1 MRSCEL
7 TAYVY
12 VWENYRLLEL
22 PWDSAWTWWLSFLGV
37 DLGYYWLHRMAHG
50 SCTHTNAHDPLRI
63 TGGYEAGAE
72 VLLLTRPRGN
82 AQSNMAVAVGN
93 VAR

>member
-50 SCTHTNAHDPLRI
+50 SCTHTDAHDIKLVPKI
-63 TGGYEAGAE
+63 SP
-72 VLLLTRPRGN
+72 LTRHRG
-82 AQSNMAVAVGN
+82 NMAVA
-93 VAR
+93 ARNIAS